1 MSSGQVIAL
10 KGELTTPSGTTLDDE
25 IANVTRVSAAAG
37 IYARLA
43 PAPGAVAA
51 GLTDPARH
59 LLGLVRHSRAGH
71 AEVECRVADG
81 LARLR

>member
-1 MSSGQVIAL
+1 MIAL
-10 KGELTTPSGTTLDDE
+10 NGELTAPSGTTLDDE
-25 IANVTRVSAAAG
+25 IANATRVSAAAG

-71 AEVECRVADG
+71 AEVEYRVADG